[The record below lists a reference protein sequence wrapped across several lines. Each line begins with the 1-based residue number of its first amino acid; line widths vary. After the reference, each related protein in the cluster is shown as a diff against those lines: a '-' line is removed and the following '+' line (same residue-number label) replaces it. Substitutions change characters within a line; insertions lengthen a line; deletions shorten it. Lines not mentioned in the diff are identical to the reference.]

1 MAHVSQPAAADAS
14 LTIRGPRKA
23 VAVARVALRVIW
35 LALRAYRH
43 PARAA
48 RAILRLTT
56 TMRQW
61 TTTKPGR
68 RRVWTSHK
76 CVQASGRYFWD
87 LYAPGFPSAAFDRSI
102 ERELDAVDPLGT
114 PTGLQTAIVAITRR
128 CSLACE
134 HCFEGD
140 ALNHPDVLS
149 TEDVLEI
156 VRRVKQRGAAQM
168 FFSGGEPLQRF
179 GDLVTFTA
187 AASPG
192 TDVWV
197 LTSGRGLTA
206 GRARRLREAGLT
218 GVAISLDHWDAAAHD
233 RFRGTP
239 GAFDGVR
246 RAAADARAAGLVVA
260 LSLCPTRSFVTA
272 ANLDRYGDT
281 ARAIGAAFIQI
292 LEPRSVGRYADRDVA
307 LDPAQQRL
315 LEAFCDRLNAGDRTG
330 ALPGVR
336 YLDWS
341 RRSFG
346 CGGGDRY
353 VYIDTGGE
361 MHPCPF
367 CRAPGVRALDHDI
380 DTALSR
386 LKAAGC
392 LAGGAHCQPVAR
404 TLP

>member
-1 MAHVSQPAAADAS
+1 MAHVSPPTAVHAFP
-14 LTIRGPRKA
+14 TIRGPRKR
-23 VAVARVALRVIW
+23 VAVARVALRVAW
-35 LALRAYRH
+35 LALRAYKD
-43 PARAA
+43 PFRAV
-48 RAILRLTT
+48 RAIHRLTVAMQRWPT
-56 TMRQW
+56 TEQ
-61 TTTKPGR
+61 GR
-68 RRVWTSHK
+68 RRLWTAHT
-76 CVQASGRYFWD
+76 CVRASGRYFWD

-102 ERELDAVDPLGT
+102 ERELQAVDPIGR
-114 PTGLQTAIVAITRR
+114 PASLQTAIVAITRR

-140 ALNHPDVLS
+140 ALNQPDVLS
-149 TEDVLEI
+149 AGDVLDI
-156 VRRVKQRGAAQM
+156 VRRVKQRGTAQM

-179 GDLVTFTA
+179 GDLITFTA

-197 LTSGRGLTA
+197 LTSGRGLTTD
-206 GRARRLREAGLT
+206 RARRLRDAGLT
-218 GVAISLDHWDAAAHD
+218 GVAISLDHWDAEAHD

-239 GAFDGVR
+239 GAFDAVR
-246 RAAADARAAGLVVA
+246 RAADAARSAGLIVA

-272 ANLDRYGDT
+272 ANLERYGDT
-281 ARAIGAAFIQI
+281 AKALGAAFIQI
-292 LEPRSVGRYADRDVA
+292 LEPRSVGRYADHDVT
-307 LDPAQQRL
+307 LDPSQQGL
-315 LEAFCDRLNAGDRTG
+315 LEAFCDRLNAGDP
-330 ALPGVR
+330 ADAWPAVR

-341 RRSFG
+341 KRSFG

-353 VYIDTGGE
+353 VYIDTAGD

-392 LAGGAHCQPVAR
+392 LAGGAHCQPAAR
-404 TLP
+404 TP